1 MEITR
6 QKPVHLRKFILLTL
20 CLLPLIASDALH
32 EENEMLK
39 ERVQDLQIEIQ
50 KLKNSEKLN
59 ASIYLIQTL
68 QEKMIESDKHLR
80 MTLDRL
86 TEEHMRS

>member
-1 MEITR
+1 
-6 QKPVHLRKFILLTL
+6 
-20 CLLPLIASDALH
+20 
-32 EENEMLK
+32 MLK